1 MEIPIIAMMI
11 MSSSKVKPL
20 LSVTTRNR
28 PLRIDAGYITKL
40 TGFVADHWI
49 NGIHSRISGHIS
61 LKAAELLGL
70 ADVNRVTEYGLNRPV
85 AQHQTDAASGMNIT
99 IRHPVAA
106 CVSTYD
112 FHLWKIG

>member
-1 MEIPIIAMMI
+1 
-11 MSSSKVKPL
+11 VKPL

-49 NGIHSRISGHIS
+49 NGMHSRISGHIS

-70 ADVNRVTEYGLNRPV
+70 ADVNRVTEYRLKEPAGYQLINK
-85 AQHQTDAASGMNIT
+85 ATDREFPLDEVIQ
-99 IRHPVAA
+99 
-106 CVSTYD
+106 C
-112 FHLWKIG
+112 W